1 MEIENRKGSSV
12 IRSKLAILGSL
23 MLSIMVFLS
32 LAGQASASGT
42 HEGRVDGY
50 TVKLEFPAGEAQRGL
65 NDVTIGLVDANGRPL
80 SGVAVTIATE
90 KHVEEMDMGGGTGS
104 GMDMGGSSS
113 TGHSE
118 MAAMKPGTSPGHYD
132 GQVEFGKGGDWMVVV
147 AFTIEGKERSVS
159 IPVDLPNS
167 GPNMLV
173 IGGFLALIAAVV
185 VVAAVR
191 RKKSAPAPVKTEGA

>member
-1 MEIENRKGSSV
+1 MIKNR
-12 IRSKLAILGSL
+12 LAILGSL

-32 LAGQASASGT
+32 LAGQASASGADI
-42 HEGRVDGY
+42 HEERVDGY
-50 TVKLEFPAGEAQRGL
+50 TVKLEFPAGEAHRGL
-65 NDVTIGLVDANGRPL
+65 NDVTIGLIDANGRPL

-90 KHVEEMDMGGGTGS
+90 QHTKEMVMGGGTSS
-104 GMDMGGSSS
+104 GMDMGGNSA

-118 MAAMKPGTSPGHYD
+118 MAAMKPGTSPGHYA
-132 GQVEFGKGGDWMVVV
+132 GQVDFGDGGDWMVVV

-173 IGGFLALIAAVV
+173 IGGFLALIAVV
-185 VVAAVR
+185 VIVAAAR
-191 RKKSAPAPVKTEGA
+191 RKKAAAVTVPAKGE